1 MPMLEDKLGRDKN
14 LTAAPVLSAILGRIL
29 ECLRVCMYTVCTES
43 WNMWFARMHF
53 FDDASRRLRIDERGL
68 CFFFLGVWADLPEQL
83 RS

>member
-14 LTAAPVLSAILGRIL
+14 LTVAPVLSTILGRIL

-53 FDDASRRLRIDERGL
+53 FDDASRRVRIDEGAVL
-68 CFFFLGVWADLPEQL
+68 FLPGCVGGSAGAL
-83 RS
+83 RL